1 MSNTYFRF
9 KQFIVHQG
17 RCAMKVTTDGCLFG
31 AWVADKIQH
40 LEPGLKVLDIGTGTG
55 LLSLMLAQKKPTAEI
70 EAKEIDKEA
79 AIQATEN
86 VNISPWKEQISV
98 MHTDAKLYSTNKNYD
113 LIISNPPF
121 YEDELKSHDDSKN
134 IAHHSSALTLDGLL
148 GIIKKSLMETGT
160 FYLLLPYKRLEEL
173 PVLFNRHSL
182 HINEKTLVRQTTKH
196 DYFRVMLAGTHRG
209 KPDTKYSEHE
219 LSIKDE
225 AQQYSPE
232 FTILLKDFYLR
243 L

>member
-9 KQFIVHQG
+9 KHFIVHQG

-31 AWVADKIQH
+31 AWVADKVQH
-40 LEPGLKVLDIGTGTG
+40 LGTGLKILDIGTGTG
-55 LLSLMLAQKKPTAEI
+55 LLSLMLAQKNPTAEI

-79 AIQATEN
+79 ATQATEN
-86 VNISPWKEQISV
+86 VNASPWKEQISV
-98 MHTDAKLYSTNKNYD
+98 MHTDAKLYSTNKNYG

-148 GIIKKSLMETGT
+148 GIIKKSLSENGN
-160 FYLLLPYKRLEEL
+160 FYLLLPYKRLEEI
-173 PVLFNRHSL
+173 PALFTKHSL
-182 HINEKTLVRQTTKH
+182 QIKEKTLVRQTTKH
-196 DYFRVMLAGTHRG
+196 DYFRVMLAGSHQG
-209 KPDTKYSEHE
+209 NLDNKYPE
-219 LSIKDE
+219 LEISIKDE
-225 AQQYSPE
+225 AQQYTAE
-232 FTILLKDFYLR
+232 FTALLKEYYLQ